1 MVALCSACASASR
14 RLSAT
19 VPERREVLERFEAY
33 RRTGDRS
40 LRNALIEEHRW
51 VAVHCARRFAN
62 RGEPMHDLLQ
72 VAQLGVLKA
81 VERYD
86 PTFNVTFSTFA
97 VPTVTGELRRHFR
110 DATWPV
116 HVPRRVKELHLALG
130 AAMESLHHDLGRPP
144 RVEEVA
150 ERMGTSVE
158 EVLEGMEA
166 NAAYRSG
173 SLSTP
178 SDRDGDD
185 TPMVDRLLGGDD
197 PGHELADDRVTV
209 ARLLAELPERE
220 QRILY
225 LRYFED
231 RTQSE
236 IAKVVGLS
244 QVHVSRV
251 LRATLDGLAD
261 QVNVGTEPAE

>member
-1 MVALCSACASASR
+1 M
-14 RLSAT
+14 
-19 VPERREVLERFEAY
+19 PECPDVLQRFEAY
-33 RRTGDRS
+33 RRTGDRAV
-40 LRNALIEEHRW
+40 RNALIEEYRW

-62 RGEPMHDLLQ
+62 RGEPLHDLLQ

-130 AAMESLHHDLGRPP
+130 AATEALHHELGRPP

-150 ERMGTSVE
+150 ERMGTSVD

-185 TPMVDRLLGGDD
+185 TPMVERLLGGDD
-197 PGHELADDRVTV
+197 PGLDLVGDRVTV

-231 RTQSE
+231 KTQSE
-236 IAKVVGLS
+236 IGEEVGLS

-251 LRATLDGLAD
+251 LRATLDGLAE
-261 QVNVGTEPAE
+261 QVGAGIDPGD